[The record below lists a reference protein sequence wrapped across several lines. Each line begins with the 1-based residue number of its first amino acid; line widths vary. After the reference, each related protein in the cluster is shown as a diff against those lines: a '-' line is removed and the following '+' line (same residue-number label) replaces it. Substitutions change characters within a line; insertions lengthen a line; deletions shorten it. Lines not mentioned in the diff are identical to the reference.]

1 MASDDVVVVAEFLV
15 GVSNEVIEIQ
25 EVQELAKETIIMEHV
40 EEEEQV
46 EVEQVVEEEEEV
58 LMKSLECIS
67 LQDHDYTFAT
77 EAIEVNTMKIK
88 NNNLTVTQPLKFIYS
103 IDKSNVNSMH
113 IKICN
118 LHLQTHQY
126 VLKLFIYCHIF
137 HELANVIVKNEC
149 RAKNKNV
156 VNPSYSILIL

>member
-40 EEEEQV
+40 EEVEQV
-46 EVEQVVEEEEEV
+46 EVLEVEQVVEEEEEV

-77 EAIEVNTMKIK
+77 EAIEVGEYYEDK
-88 NNNLTVTQPLKFIYS
+88 NFQFNCISAFKFY
-103 IDKSNVNSMH
+103 
-113 IKICN
+113 
-118 LHLQTHQY
+118 T
-126 VLKLFIYCHIF
+126 
-137 HELANVIVKNEC
+137 A
-149 RAKNKNV
+149 
-156 VNPSYSILIL
+156 

>member
-77 EAIEVNTMKIK
+77 EAIEVGEYYEDK
-88 NNNLTVTQPLKFIYS
+88 KFQF
-103 IDKSNVNSMH
+103 NCNSAF
-113 IKICN
+113 KFY
-118 LHLQTHQY
+118 T
-126 VLKLFIYCHIF
+126 
-137 HELANVIVKNEC
+137 A
-149 RAKNKNV
+149 
-156 VNPSYSILIL
+156 

>member
-40 EEEEQV
+40 EEEERV
-46 EVEQVVEEEEEV
+46 EVLEVEQVVEEEEEV

-77 EAIEVNTMKIK
+77 EAIEVGEYYEDE
-88 NNNLTVTQPLKFIYS
+88 KFQF
-103 IDKSNVNSMH
+103 NCNSAF
-113 IKICN
+113 KFY
-118 LHLQTHQY
+118 T
-126 VLKLFIYCHIF
+126 
-137 HELANVIVKNEC
+137 A
-149 RAKNKNV
+149 
-156 VNPSYSILIL
+156 